1 MKRVFEILENDAR
14 TSPEKIATMSGE
26 SVKKVK
32 ETIKKAEK
40 DGTILKYKTIINWA
54 KLGTDSVLALVEVKV
69 TPQRE
74 FGFDHIA
81 KRIYEFP
88 QTRSLYLVSGT
99 YDLAVLVAG
108 NTMQDVAAFVAEKLA
123 PLGGVQST
131 VTHFFLR
138 KYKEDGVVYEN
149 SDEVK
154 RIAVSA

>member
-1 MKRVFEILENDAR
+1 MKQVFEILENDAR
-14 TSPEKIATMSGE
+14 TSPEKIATMTGE
-26 SVKKVK
+26 SVTKVK

-40 DGTILKYKTIINWA
+40 DGTILKYKTVINWA
-54 KLGTDSVLALVEVKV
+54 KLGADNVLALVEVKV

-108 NTMQDVAAFVAEKLA
+108 KTMQDVATFVAEKLA

-149 SDEVK
+149 GGDVK